1 MPIGEKAKQPAGG
14 EGGITRRER
23 MGWEPALR
31 AKMWFYL
38 AFRSGYNQAVPR
50 VIREP
55 KFQFRKRGE
64 VCAFKESGEWPVT
77 SCKQSREQS
86 GSLGQ

>member
-1 MPIGEKAKQPAGG
+1 MPIGEKAKQPTGG

-23 MGWEPALR
+23 MGWEPAVR

-50 VIREP
+50 VIRGRNSSAREV
-55 KFQFRKRGE
+55 KFAHSKK
-64 VCAFKESGEWPVT
+64 VASG
-77 SCKQSREQS
+77 Q
-86 GSLGQ
+86 

>member
-55 KFQFRKRGE
+55 K
-64 VCAFKESGEWPVT
+64 
-77 SCKQSREQS
+77 
-86 GSLGQ
+86 